1 MTSVLIRFMH
11 GLGDAVQFTA
21 VLQHIRQHRPD
32 WEVDVYSLRGKHS
45 AFHGLCRR
53 SYHEQEGERP
63 SRPYGARYDLGW
75 FENYNGYTDRPNS
88 KITNCL
94 QEVFHI
100 PYDANLGRYQVQ
112 VSAAAMERAGEYLG
126 SIGCQRSAVS
136 DQPLLIGNSVST
148 NGKQESGRYNA
159 IIFHYQGNTSQDKKN
174 LTHEQVKALVD
185 LCLEAGFVPVIL
197 DWDGRSPLFDNK
209 RVFNPG
215 VHPVD
220 ADLRLAPP
228 KEGAKDSHP
237 KKGDRSAPN
246 QPHLPSKER
255 VRKIRTQRGRWAV
268 RRIPR
273 RNRWGFEPFQKLQQE
288 LHFPPLRFVLLQRQV
303 AFRTERQNLPPLRG
317 LRSIRATRRHSP
329 RHSAL

>member
-88 KITNCL
+88 KITNCF

-148 NGKQESGRYNA
+148 NGKQG
-159 IIFHYQGNTSQDKKN
+159 
-174 LTHEQVKALVD
+174 
-185 LCLEAGFVPVIL
+185 
-197 DWDGRSPLFDNK
+197 
-209 RVFNPG
+209 
-215 VHPVD
+215 
-220 ADLRLAPP
+220 
-228 KEGAKDSHP
+228 
-237 KKGDRSAPN
+237 
-246 QPHLPSKER
+246 
-255 VRKIRTQRGRWAV
+255 
-268 RRIPR
+268 
-273 RNRWGFEPFQKLQQE
+273 WGFEPFQKLQQE

-303 AFRTERQNLPPLRG
+303 AFRTERQNLPSLPG
-317 LRSIRATRRHSP
+317 FVVHSC
-329 RHSAL
+329 HSLPPFASFCCA